1 MGFLTDFVDNFF
13 NALKDGL
20 ANKYRKEVDPNAPE
34 IITPPKGVKAM
45 KFVVNAMVIFTLFLF
60 FYGIQDD
67 VSRWYGS
74 YYWNHALKA
83 DMKLA
88 VIFIGFIMA
97 ALILGFG
104 LLLNWVSII
113 YMCYITLYFMYYF
126 HSILV
131 TIPLCMLLLNLI
143 LIKLQQ
149 IKKG

>member
-20 ANKYRKEVDPNAPE
+20 ANSYRRQVDPNAPE
-34 IITPPKGVKAM
+34 IITPVKGVRSM
-45 KFVVNAMVIFTLFLF
+45 KFVVNAMVLITLFLF

-74 YYWNHALKA
+74 YYWNHALKG

-104 LLLNWVSII
+104 LLLNWVLTLF
-113 YMCYITLYFMYYF
+113 MCYITLYFMYYF
-126 HSILV
+126 HSLLI
-131 TIPLCMLLLNLI
+131 TIPLSLLLLNLI
-143 LIKLQQ
+143 LLKLQQ
-149 IKKG
+149 KKN

>member
-13 NALKDGL
+13 TSLRDGL
-20 ANKYRKEVDPNAPE
+20 ANRYRKQVDPDAPE
-34 IITPPKGVKAM
+34 IITPVKGVRSM
-45 KFVVNAMVIFTLFLF
+45 KFVVNAMVLITLFLF

-74 YYWNHALKA
+74 YYWNHALKG

-104 LLLNWVSII
+104 LLLNWVSTLF
-113 YMCYITLYFMYYF
+113 MCYITLYFMYYF
-126 HSILV
+126 HSLLI
-131 TIPLCMLLLNLI
+131 TIPLSLLLLNLI
-143 LIKLQQ
+143 LLKLQQ
-149 IKKG
+149 KKN